1 MAVLGASLT
10 RVTLALS
17 FGTALLLG
25 APEAHAIRPFITD
38 DARVVGAKHLQLE
51 TWWRR
56 DKDTL
61 QHWALFAFGPNDHVE
76 LTLGGAY
83 GLSSIVSRDPGVSS
97 PTFAFNLPLL
107 QGKFLLR
114 EAEPNSLPGFAVA
127 TGIVPPLGTG
137 GLEPPGP
144 SGFVYVAFTESLFDE
159 ERLLVHA
166 NLGATVLVAKGHDPM
181 SATWGVGMQ
190 LRTFAA
196 FHLVGEFFSGDPY
209 AGGAGGAAQG
219 GFRYIFN
226 DHVQL
231 DATIGGGV
239 FGATP
244 LPVWATSGIRL
255 VSHDLW

>member
-1 MAVLGASLT
+1 MKAALLGMAVL
-10 RVTLALS
+10 LS
-17 FGTALLLG
+17 
-25 APEAHAIRPFITD
+25 APEARAIRPFITD
-38 DARVVGAKHLQLE
+38 DARVVGARHLQLE

-56 DKDTL
+56 DKDSL

-83 GLSSIVSRDPGVSS
+83 GLSNVVSRNPGVPS

-114 EAEPNSLPGFAVA
+114 DAEPNKLPGLAVA
-127 TGIVPPLGTG
+127 AGIVPPLGRG
-137 GLEPPGP
+137 GFEPPGF
-144 SGFVYVAFTESLFDE
+144 SGFAYVAFTESLFEE
-159 ERLLVHA
+159 ERLLLHA
-166 NLGATVLVAKGHDPM
+166 NVGATVLGAKGHDPL
-181 SATWGVGMQ
+181 SPTWGVGLQ

-209 AGGAGGAAQG
+209 ASGAGGAAQG

-231 DATIGGGV
+231 DATVGGGV

-244 LPVWATSGIRL
+244 LPFWASSGVRL
-255 VSHDLW
+255 VSHELW